1 MKCFHHPSDDAVGL
15 CKACGKGVCRA
26 CAVDLGEGLACA
38 NSCEV
43 AARELIMQIRVS
55 REALRSTPTVYKT
68 QSTVGFL
75 AGATFL
81 TIGAA
86 TLMTPISW
94 VAPVFL
100 LMSAPMLYQGVR
112 ARRLYQTL
120 VESRK
125 QLTS

>member
-1 MKCFHHPSDDAVGL
+1 L
-15 CKACGKGVCRA
+15 CKACGKGVCRS

-55 REALRSTPTVYKT
+55 REALKSTPAVYKT

-81 TIGAA
+81 SIGAA
-86 TLMTPISW
+86 TMLTPIAW
-94 VAPVFL
+94 VSPVFL
-100 LMSAPMLYQGVR
+100 LMAAPMLYQGVR
-112 ARRLYQTL
+112 ARRLYYSM

>member
-1 MKCFHHPSDDAVGL
+1 VKCFHHPSDDAVGL

-38 NSCEV
+38 NS
-43 AARELIMQIRVS
+43 
-55 REALRSTPTVYKT
+55 TPAVYKT